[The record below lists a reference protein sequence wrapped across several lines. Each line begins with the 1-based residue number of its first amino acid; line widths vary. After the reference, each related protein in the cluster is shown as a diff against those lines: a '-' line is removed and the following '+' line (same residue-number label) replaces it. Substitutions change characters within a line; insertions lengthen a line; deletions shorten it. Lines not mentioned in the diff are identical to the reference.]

1 MELLTFHHES
11 ANIEDCTR
19 VVEEISNNV
28 LKSKSGFI
36 SSAKISLSFGAF
48 MNLGVT
54 VLVDDEKDMLKGI
67 IAEHSTGKSRANA
80 LNKALELLNSKLP
93 KNAEVVDF
101 EVGTYV
107 TPVTRR
113 AYGVAVVVYNAPTE
127 QKPFEEFTMGE
138 RRRLI
143 ARVLKEFNYNPKV
156 LNISELARMFG
167 VSRDSIYY
175 DIQQILKEK

>member
-1 MELLTFHHES
+1 
-11 ANIEDCTR
+11 
-19 VVEEISNNV
+19 
-28 LKSKSGFI
+28 
-36 SSAKISLSFGAF
+36 
-48 MNLGVT
+48 MNLRVT
-54 VLVDDEKDMLKGI
+54 VLIDDEKDMLKGI
-67 IAEHSTGKSRANA
+67 IAEHSTGKNRADA

-113 AYGVAVVVYNAPTE
+113 AYGVAVAVYNVPIGR
-127 QKPFEEFTMGE
+127 KNFSEFTTGE
-138 RRRLI
+138 RRHLLE
-143 ARVLKEFNYNPKV
+143 RVLREFNYNPKV

>member
-1 MELLTFHHES
+1 MRLLNFQHES
-11 ANIEDCTR
+11 ANVEDCTST
-19 VVEEISNNV
+19 VVELSNKA
-28 LKSKSGFI
+28 LKSTHGFI

-48 MNLGVT
+48 MNLRVT
-54 VLVDDEKDMLKGI
+54 VLIDDEKDMLKGI
-67 IAEHSTGKSRANA
+67 IAEHSTGKNRADA

-113 AYGVAVVVYNAPTE
+113 AYGVAVAVYNVPIGR
-127 QKPFEEFTMGE
+127 KNFSEFTTGE
-138 RRRLI
+138 RRHLLE
-143 ARVLKEFNYNPKV
+143 RVLREFNYNPKV